1 MREDLMRELRRV
13 TEEEEQLLAGGQ
25 VDKSLY
31 TSGGGFLIDS
41 DKLLA
46 KGKLITVRPHT
57 RFAAFPM
64 HTHNYVE
71 IMYMCSGQTI
81 HQIEGRPPLTLRT
94 GELLFLNQHASHA
107 VERAG
112 EEDVGVNFIVLP
124 QFFDVALNLIGTDNV
139 LGKFLLSGLRQS
151 GGEMS
156 CLHFRVAE
164 APTVQ
169 NLVENLVWSLVHPQ
183 PNARRINQ
191 ATMGLLLLQ
200 LLNYTEDLEEAS
212 GNGAVLAALR
222 EIEENYRTADLTRL
236 AAELHVSLP
245 YLSAAVHRATGRTFK
260 ELLLEK
266 RLSKAAQ
273 LLRETRLTT
282 QDIIL
287 AVGYENTSY
296 FYRVFRARFGVTP
309 QGLPQEARRGFPSP
323 GHLKL
328 GINQKVRTYFP
339 KSTSFFFCP
348 FGGMLKQTKGG
359 NTMETYLAVD
369 IGASSGRH
377 ILGWVEEGRLCLEE
391 IYRFENTLVR
401 KNGRLCWDMERLAGE
416 VLRGLE
422 RCRELGKIPSTM
434 GIDTWAVDYV
444 LLDERGQ
451 PLGDTVA

>member
-1 MREDLMRELRRV
+1 MRDDLMRELRRV

-296 FYRVFRARFGVTP
+296 FYRAFRARFGVTP
-309 QGLPQEARRGFPSP
+309 KDYRKERGGDFLPQA
-323 GHLKL
+323 
-328 GINQKVRTYFP
+328 T
-339 KSTSFFFCP
+339 
-348 FGGMLKQTKGG
+348 
-359 NTMETYLAVD
+359 
-369 IGASSGRH
+369 
-377 ILGWVEEGRLCLEE
+377 
-391 IYRFENTLVR
+391 
-401 KNGRLCWDMERLAGE
+401 
-416 VLRGLE
+416 
-422 RCRELGKIPSTM
+422 
-434 GIDTWAVDYV
+434 
-444 LLDERGQ
+444 
-451 PLGDTVA
+451 

>member
-1 MREDLMRELRRV
+1 MREDLMQELRRI

-25 VDKSLY
+25 VDRSLY
-31 TSGGGFLIDS
+31 TTGSAFLIDS

-57 RFAAFPM
+57 RFAAFPL
-64 HTHNYVE
+64 HTHKYVE
-71 IMYMCSGQTI
+71 IMYMCSGHTV
-81 HQIEGRPPLTLRT
+81 HHVEGRPPLTLRK
-94 GELLFLNQHASHA
+94 GELLFLNQQASHS

-124 QFFDVALNLIGTDNV
+124 QFFDYALNLIGTDNV
-139 LGKFLLSGLRQS
+139 LGRFVLSGLKQS

-183 PNARRINQ
+183 PNGRRINQ

-200 LLNYTEDLEEAS
+200 LLNYTGDLEEAS

-222 EIEENYRTADLTRL
+222 EIEENYRTADLTHL

-245 YLSAAVHRATGRTFK
+245 YLSAAVHRTTGRTFK
-260 ELLLEK
+260 DLLLEK

-296 FYRVFRARFGVTP
+296 FYRVFRSRYGVTP
-309 QGLPQEARRGFPSP
+309 RDYRRDRGGDFLSQEG
-323 GHLKL
+323 
-328 GINQKVRTYFP
+328 
-339 KSTSFFFCP
+339 
-348 FGGMLKQTKGG
+348 
-359 NTMETYLAVD
+359 
-369 IGASSGRH
+369 
-377 ILGWVEEGRLCLEE
+377 
-391 IYRFENTLVR
+391 
-401 KNGRLCWDMERLAGE
+401 
-416 VLRGLE
+416 
-422 RCRELGKIPSTM
+422 
-434 GIDTWAVDYV
+434 
-444 LLDERGQ
+444 
-451 PLGDTVA
+451 

>member
-1 MREDLMRELRRV
+1 MREDLMQELRRI

-25 VDKSLY
+25 VDRSLY
-31 TSGGGFLIDS
+31 TTGSAFLIDS

-57 RFAAFPM
+57 RFAAFPL

-71 IMYMCSGQTI
+71 IMYMCSGKTV
-81 HQIEGRPPLTLRT
+81 HHVEGRPPLTLRK
-94 GELLFLNQHASHA
+94 GELLFLNQQASHS

-124 QFFDVALNLIGTDNV
+124 QFFDYALNLIGTDNV
-139 LGKFLLSGLRQS
+139 LGRFVLSGLKQS

-183 PNARRINQ
+183 PNGRRINQ

-200 LLNYTEDLEEAS
+200 LLNYTGDLEEAS

-222 EIEENYRTADLTRL
+222 EIEENYRTADLTHL

-245 YLSAAVHRATGRTFK
+245 YLSAAVHRTTGRTFK
-260 ELLLEK
+260 DLLLEK

-296 FYRVFRARFGVTP
+296 FYRVFRSRYGVTP
-309 QGLPQEARRGFPSP
+309 RDYRRDRGGDFLSQEG
-323 GHLKL
+323 
-328 GINQKVRTYFP
+328 
-339 KSTSFFFCP
+339 
-348 FGGMLKQTKGG
+348 
-359 NTMETYLAVD
+359 
-369 IGASSGRH
+369 
-377 ILGWVEEGRLCLEE
+377 
-391 IYRFENTLVR
+391 
-401 KNGRLCWDMERLAGE
+401 
-416 VLRGLE
+416 
-422 RCRELGKIPSTM
+422 
-434 GIDTWAVDYV
+434 
-444 LLDERGQ
+444 
-451 PLGDTVA
+451 

>member
-1 MREDLMRELRRV
+1 MRRLRQV
-13 TEEEEQLLAGGQ
+13 TEEEERLLAGGQ

-31 TSGGGFLIDS
+31 SSGAGFLIDS
-41 DKLLA
+41 EKLLA

-57 RFAAFPM
+57 RFASFPM
-64 HTHNYVE
+64 HRHNYVE
-71 IMYMCSGQTI
+71 IMYMCSGKTV
-81 HQIEGRPPLTLRT
+81 HSMEGRPPLTLQA
-94 GELLFLNQHASHA
+94 GELLFLNQNAAHG
-107 VERAG
+107 VDRAG

-124 QFFDVALNLIGTDNV
+124 QFFDYALALIGMDNV

-151 GGEMS
+151 GGELS
-156 CLHFRVAE
+156 CLHFRVSHV
-164 APTVQ
+164 PTVQ

-191 ATMGLLLLQ
+191 ATMGVLLLQ

-212 GNGAVLAALR
+212 GNGAVLSALR

-236 AAELHVSLP
+236 AGELHVSLP

-309 QGLPQEARRGFPSP
+309 KEYRRQQGGNFLPQA
-323 GHLKL
+323 
-328 GINQKVRTYFP
+328 Q
-339 KSTSFFFCP
+339 
-348 FGGMLKQTKGG
+348 
-359 NTMETYLAVD
+359 
-369 IGASSGRH
+369 
-377 ILGWVEEGRLCLEE
+377 
-391 IYRFENTLVR
+391 
-401 KNGRLCWDMERLAGE
+401 
-416 VLRGLE
+416 
-422 RCRELGKIPSTM
+422 
-434 GIDTWAVDYV
+434 
-444 LLDERGQ
+444 
-451 PLGDTVA
+451 

>member
-1 MREDLMRELRRV
+1 
-13 TEEEEQLLAGGQ
+13 
-25 VDKSLY
+25 
-31 TSGGGFLIDS
+31 
-41 DKLLA
+41 
-46 KGKLITVRPHT
+46 
-57 RFAAFPM
+57 M

-236 AAELHVSLP
+236 AVELHVSLP

-309 QGLPQEARRGFPSP
+309 KDYRKKRGGDF
-323 GHLKL
+323 
-328 GINQKVRTYFP
+328 
-339 KSTSFFFCP
+339 
-348 FGGMLKQTKGG
+348 
-359 NTMETYLAVD
+359 
-369 IGASSGRH
+369 
-377 ILGWVEEGRLCLEE
+377 
-391 IYRFENTLVR
+391 
-401 KNGRLCWDMERLAGE
+401 
-416 VLRGLE
+416 
-422 RCRELGKIPSTM
+422 
-434 GIDTWAVDYV
+434 
-444 LLDERGQ
+444 LLQ
-451 PLGDTVA
+451 AT

>member
-212 GNGAVLAALR
+212 GNGAVRRPAGDRGKLPHRGFDPLGGGAPRFLA
-222 EIEENYRTADLTRL
+222 
-236 AAELHVSLP
+236 
-245 YLSAAVHRATGRTFK
+245 
-260 ELLLEK
+260 
-266 RLSKAAQ
+266 
-273 LLRETRLTT
+273 
-282 QDIIL
+282 
-287 AVGYENTSY
+287 
-296 FYRVFRARFGVTP
+296 
-309 QGLPQEARRGFPSP
+309 LPQRRGAP
-323 GHLKL
+323 GHRPHLQRAAAGKAPL
-328 GINQKVRTYFP
+328 Q
-339 KSTSFFFCP
+339 
-348 FGGMLKQTKGG
+348 GGPAAAGDPPDHPGHHPGG
-359 NTMETYLAVD
+359 
-369 IGASSGRH
+369 
-377 ILGWVEEGRLCLEE
+377 
-391 IYRFENTLVR
+391 
-401 KNGRLCWDMERLAGE
+401 
-416 VLRGLE
+416 GL
-422 RCRELGKIPSTM
+422 
-434 GIDTWAVDYV
+434 
-444 LLDERGQ
+444 
-451 PLGDTVA
+451 

>member
-94 GELLFLNQHASHA
+94 GELLFLNQHTSHA

-296 FYRVFRARFGVTP
+296 FYRAFRARFGVTP
-309 QGLPQEARRGFPSP
+309 KDYRKERGGDFLPQA
-323 GHLKL
+323 
-328 GINQKVRTYFP
+328 T
-339 KSTSFFFCP
+339 
-348 FGGMLKQTKGG
+348 
-359 NTMETYLAVD
+359 
-369 IGASSGRH
+369 
-377 ILGWVEEGRLCLEE
+377 
-391 IYRFENTLVR
+391 
-401 KNGRLCWDMERLAGE
+401 
-416 VLRGLE
+416 
-422 RCRELGKIPSTM
+422 
-434 GIDTWAVDYV
+434 
-444 LLDERGQ
+444 
-451 PLGDTVA
+451 

>member
-31 TSGGGFLIDS
+31 ASGGGFLIDS

-296 FYRVFRARFGVTP
+296 FYRAFRARFGVTP
-309 QGLPQEARRGFPSP
+309 KDYRKERGGDFLPQA
-323 GHLKL
+323 
-328 GINQKVRTYFP
+328 T
-339 KSTSFFFCP
+339 
-348 FGGMLKQTKGG
+348 
-359 NTMETYLAVD
+359 
-369 IGASSGRH
+369 
-377 ILGWVEEGRLCLEE
+377 
-391 IYRFENTLVR
+391 
-401 KNGRLCWDMERLAGE
+401 
-416 VLRGLE
+416 
-422 RCRELGKIPSTM
+422 
-434 GIDTWAVDYV
+434 
-444 LLDERGQ
+444 
-451 PLGDTVA
+451 

>member
-1 MREDLMRELRRV
+1 MRRLRQV
-13 TEEEEQLLAGGQ
+13 TEEEERLLAGGQ

-31 TSGGGFLIDS
+31 SSGAGFLIDS
-41 DKLLA
+41 EKLLA

-57 RFAAFPM
+57 RFASFPM
-64 HTHNYVE
+64 HRHNYVE
-71 IMYMCSGQTI
+71 IMYMCSGKTV
-81 HQIEGRPPLTLRT
+81 HRMEGRPPLTLQA
-94 GELLFLNQHASHA
+94 GELLFLNQNAAHG
-107 VERAG
+107 VDRAG

-124 QFFDVALNLIGTDNV
+124 QFFDYALALIGMDNV

-151 GGEMS
+151 GGELS
-156 CLHFRVAE
+156 CLHFRVSHV
-164 APTVQ
+164 PTVQ

-191 ATMGLLLLQ
+191 ATMGVLLLQ

-212 GNGAVLAALR
+212 GNGAVLSALR

-236 AAELHVSLP
+236 AGELHVSLP

-309 QGLPQEARRGFPSP
+309 KEYRRQQGGNFLPQA
-323 GHLKL
+323 
-328 GINQKVRTYFP
+328 Q
-339 KSTSFFFCP
+339 
-348 FGGMLKQTKGG
+348 
-359 NTMETYLAVD
+359 
-369 IGASSGRH
+369 
-377 ILGWVEEGRLCLEE
+377 
-391 IYRFENTLVR
+391 
-401 KNGRLCWDMERLAGE
+401 
-416 VLRGLE
+416 
-422 RCRELGKIPSTM
+422 
-434 GIDTWAVDYV
+434 
-444 LLDERGQ
+444 
-451 PLGDTVA
+451 

>member
-13 TEEEEQLLAGGQ
+13 TEEEEQLLSGGQ

-296 FYRVFRARFGVTP
+296 FYRAFRARFGVTP
-309 QGLPQEARRGFPSP
+309 KDYRKKRGGDF
-323 GHLKL
+323 
-328 GINQKVRTYFP
+328 
-339 KSTSFFFCP
+339 
-348 FGGMLKQTKGG
+348 
-359 NTMETYLAVD
+359 
-369 IGASSGRH
+369 
-377 ILGWVEEGRLCLEE
+377 
-391 IYRFENTLVR
+391 
-401 KNGRLCWDMERLAGE
+401 
-416 VLRGLE
+416 
-422 RCRELGKIPSTM
+422 
-434 GIDTWAVDYV
+434 
-444 LLDERGQ
+444 LLQ
-451 PLGDTVA
+451 AT

>member
-1 MREDLMRELRRV
+1 MRRLRQV
-13 TEEEEQLLAGGQ
+13 TEEEERLLAGGQ

-31 TSGGGFLIDS
+31 SSGAGFLIDS

-57 RFAAFPM
+57 RFASFPM
-64 HTHNYVE
+64 HRHNYVE
-71 IMYMCSGQTI
+71 IMYMCSGKTV
-81 HQIEGRPPLTLRT
+81 HRMEGRPPLTLQA
-94 GELLFLNQHASHA
+94 GELLFLNQNAAHG
-107 VERAG
+107 VDRAG

-124 QFFDVALNLIGTDNV
+124 QFFDYALALIGMDNV
-139 LGKFLLSGLRQS
+139 LGKFLLTGLRQS
-151 GGEMS
+151 GGELS
-156 CLHFRVAE
+156 CLHFRVSHV
-164 APTVQ
+164 PTVQ

-191 ATMGLLLLQ
+191 ATMGVLLLQ

-212 GNGAVLAALR
+212 GNGAVLSALR

-236 AAELHVSLP
+236 AGELHVSLP

-309 QGLPQEARRGFPSP
+309 KEYRRQQGGNFLPQD
-323 GHLKL
+323 
-328 GINQKVRTYFP
+328 Q
-339 KSTSFFFCP
+339 
-348 FGGMLKQTKGG
+348 
-359 NTMETYLAVD
+359 
-369 IGASSGRH
+369 
-377 ILGWVEEGRLCLEE
+377 
-391 IYRFENTLVR
+391 
-401 KNGRLCWDMERLAGE
+401 
-416 VLRGLE
+416 
-422 RCRELGKIPSTM
+422 
-434 GIDTWAVDYV
+434 
-444 LLDERGQ
+444 
-451 PLGDTVA
+451 

>member
-1 MREDLMRELRRV
+1 MREDLMREIRRV

-296 FYRVFRARFGVTP
+296 FYRAFRARFGVTP
-309 QGLPQEARRGFPSP
+309 KDYRKERGGDFLPQA
-323 GHLKL
+323 
-328 GINQKVRTYFP
+328 T
-339 KSTSFFFCP
+339 
-348 FGGMLKQTKGG
+348 
-359 NTMETYLAVD
+359 
-369 IGASSGRH
+369 
-377 ILGWVEEGRLCLEE
+377 
-391 IYRFENTLVR
+391 
-401 KNGRLCWDMERLAGE
+401 
-416 VLRGLE
+416 
-422 RCRELGKIPSTM
+422 
-434 GIDTWAVDYV
+434 
-444 LLDERGQ
+444 
-451 PLGDTVA
+451 

>member
-71 IMYMCSGQTI
+71 IMYMCSGQTT

-94 GELLFLNQHASHA
+94 GELLFLNQHTSHA

-296 FYRVFRARFGVTP
+296 FYRAFRARFGVTP
-309 QGLPQEARRGFPSP
+309 KDYRKKRGGDFLPQA
-323 GHLKL
+323 
-328 GINQKVRTYFP
+328 T
-339 KSTSFFFCP
+339 
-348 FGGMLKQTKGG
+348 
-359 NTMETYLAVD
+359 
-369 IGASSGRH
+369 
-377 ILGWVEEGRLCLEE
+377 
-391 IYRFENTLVR
+391 
-401 KNGRLCWDMERLAGE
+401 
-416 VLRGLE
+416 
-422 RCRELGKIPSTM
+422 
-434 GIDTWAVDYV
+434 
-444 LLDERGQ
+444 
-451 PLGDTVA
+451 

>member
-13 TEEEEQLLAGGQ
+13 TEEEEQLLSGGQ

-112 EEDVGVNFIVLP
+112 EEDVGVNFIVLH

-139 LGKFLLSGLRQS
+139 LVKFLLSGLRQS

-245 YLSAAVHRATGRTFK
+245 YLSAAGHRATGRTFK

-296 FYRVFRARFGVTP
+296 FYRAFRARFGVTP
-309 QGLPQEARRGFPSP
+309 KDYRKERGGDFLPQA
-323 GHLKL
+323 
-328 GINQKVRTYFP
+328 T
-339 KSTSFFFCP
+339 
-348 FGGMLKQTKGG
+348 
-359 NTMETYLAVD
+359 
-369 IGASSGRH
+369 
-377 ILGWVEEGRLCLEE
+377 
-391 IYRFENTLVR
+391 
-401 KNGRLCWDMERLAGE
+401 
-416 VLRGLE
+416 
-422 RCRELGKIPSTM
+422 
-434 GIDTWAVDYV
+434 
-444 LLDERGQ
+444 
-451 PLGDTVA
+451 

>member
-296 FYRVFRARFGVTP
+296 FYRAFRARFGVTP
-309 QGLPQEARRGFPSP
+309 KDYRKERGGDFLPQA
-323 GHLKL
+323 
-328 GINQKVRTYFP
+328 T
-339 KSTSFFFCP
+339 
-348 FGGMLKQTKGG
+348 
-359 NTMETYLAVD
+359 
-369 IGASSGRH
+369 
-377 ILGWVEEGRLCLEE
+377 
-391 IYRFENTLVR
+391 
-401 KNGRLCWDMERLAGE
+401 
-416 VLRGLE
+416 
-422 RCRELGKIPSTM
+422 
-434 GIDTWAVDYV
+434 
-444 LLDERGQ
+444 
-451 PLGDTVA
+451 

>member
-1 MREDLMRELRRV
+1 MRRLRQV
-13 TEEEEQLLAGGQ
+13 TEEEERLLAGGQ

-31 TSGGGFLIDS
+31 SSGAGFLIDS

-57 RFAAFPM
+57 RFASFPT
-64 HTHNYVE
+64 HRHNYVE
-71 IMYMCSGQTI
+71 IMYMCSGKTV
-81 HQIEGRPPLTLRT
+81 HRMEGRPPLTLQA
-94 GELLFLNQHASHA
+94 GELLFLNQNAAHG
-107 VERAG
+107 VDRAG

-124 QFFDVALNLIGTDNV
+124 QFFDYALALIGMDNV

-151 GGEMS
+151 GGELS
-156 CLHFRVAE
+156 CLHFRVSHV
-164 APTVQ
+164 PTVQ

-191 ATMGLLLLQ
+191 ATMGVLLLQ

-212 GNGAVLAALR
+212 GNGAVLSALR

-236 AAELHVSLP
+236 AGELHVSLP

-309 QGLPQEARRGFPSP
+309 KEYRRQQGGNFLPQA
-323 GHLKL
+323 
-328 GINQKVRTYFP
+328 Q
-339 KSTSFFFCP
+339 
-348 FGGMLKQTKGG
+348 
-359 NTMETYLAVD
+359 
-369 IGASSGRH
+369 
-377 ILGWVEEGRLCLEE
+377 
-391 IYRFENTLVR
+391 
-401 KNGRLCWDMERLAGE
+401 
-416 VLRGLE
+416 
-422 RCRELGKIPSTM
+422 
-434 GIDTWAVDYV
+434 
-444 LLDERGQ
+444 
-451 PLGDTVA
+451 